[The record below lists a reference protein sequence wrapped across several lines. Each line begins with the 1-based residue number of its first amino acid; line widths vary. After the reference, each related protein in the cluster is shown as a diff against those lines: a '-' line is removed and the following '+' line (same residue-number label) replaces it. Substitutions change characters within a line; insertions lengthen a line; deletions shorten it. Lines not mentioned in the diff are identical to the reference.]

1 MTDLRTETVPLDDG
15 SQLRLTVAEPDSS
28 IRGGIVVLHESRGV
42 TDSVRWL
49 VHSLAMEGW
58 LIVAPHLYHRDD
70 ADELPSDGTE
80 GTEQQVRDQVNR
92 LTGASIM
99 ADTDTAFGWLAER
112 GIEPDRMGVVGFD
125 LGGSVAL
132 VVASQRSLG
141 AAITVSGNHITEP
154 LSDDLPSPLEAAPEL
169 TCPWL
174 GLFGERSTD
183 PSQEDVQKLRAAM
196 ASAENA
202 SDIKLYPDVDHR
214 FDKDPDTAADA
225 WQRTLNWFDAHL
237 R

>member
-1 MTDLRTETVPLDDG
+1 
-15 SQLRLTVAEPDSS
+15 
-28 IRGGIVVLHESRGV
+28 V
-42 TDSVRWL
+42 TDDVRWL

-58 LIVAPHLYHRDD
+58 QVVAPHLYHRDG
-70 ADELPSDGTE
+70 ADELSEEDTE
-80 GTEQQVRDQVNR
+80 EQVRDQVSR
-92 LTGASIM
+92 LTGGSVM

-112 GIEPDRMGVVGFD
+112 GISADLMGVIGFD

-132 VVASQRSLG
+132 VVAALRSLG
-141 AAITVSGNHITEP
+141 AAVTVSASHITEP
-154 LSDDLPSPLEAAPEL
+154 LSADLPSPLEAAPGV

-174 GLFGERSTD
+174 GLFGERSKD
-183 PSQEDVQKLRAAM
+183 LSSADVEKLRSAV

-202 SDIKLYPDVDHR
+202 SDVKLYPGVGHR
-214 FDKDPDTAADA
+214 FDADPEASADA